1 MERREGSE
9 ILTQNEI
16 THLLFL
22 FTACFNHQ
30 ELSGC
35 FKCSFQMENY
45 FNWIAATHLP
55 HYSITV
61 TEKQIGIA

>member
-9 ILTQNEI
+9 ILTLNEI

-30 ELSGC
+30 ELSVFLSAP
-35 FKCSFQMENY
+35 FK
-45 FNWIAATHLP
+45 WKIILIGLLP
-55 HYSITV
+55 HIFLLIIPS
-61 TEKQIGIA
+61 Q